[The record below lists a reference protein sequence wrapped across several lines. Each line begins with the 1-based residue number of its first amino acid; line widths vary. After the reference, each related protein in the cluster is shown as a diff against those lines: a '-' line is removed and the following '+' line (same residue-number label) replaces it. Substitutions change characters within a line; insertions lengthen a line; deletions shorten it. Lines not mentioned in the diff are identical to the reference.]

1 MTWTVVW
8 DADAEGQLARLWM
21 RAPDRQAITES
32 QDRIDR
38 ELRVDADKKGAPF
51 GPFRILE
58 DDPLSVLYT
67 VDPGDC
73 TVRVIQVRR
82 SK

>member
-1 MTWTVVW
+1 M
-8 DADAEGQLARLWM
+8 
-21 RAPDRQAITES
+21 
-32 QDRIDR
+32 DR
-38 ELRVDADKKGAPF
+38 ELRIDADKKGAPF

-73 TVRVIQVRR
+73 MVRVIQVRWN
-82 SK
+82 K